1 MSYKGRSVQETFLSG
16 DTSVGNTLSSNHSH
30 QLTFH
35 LKLGKAF
42 PQILMSTS
50 VLLFYVHTS
59 NGNDID
65 YVHNKTCV
73 DTVLHFL
80 EKNKIEI
87 SKHLVLILQTF
98 F

>member
-1 MSYKGRSVQETFLSG
+1 MS
-16 DTSVGNTLSSNHSH
+16 N
-30 QLTFH
+30 
-35 LKLGKAF
+35 
-42 PQILMSTS
+42 I
-50 VLLFYVHTS
+50 VLLFYVRTS

-65 YVHNKTCV
+65 YVRNKIYV
-73 DTVLHFL
+73 DTVLHLL